1 MEVVVVVV
9 VVVAAVVSVLIS
21 LLGRIK
27 LNGQPPAAAYPK
39 VDLQLEKLGWLCV
52 RTYTHIRCLINIHT
66 PYLQAL
72 SAFKRF
78 TDLI

>member
-52 RTYTHIRCLINIHT
+52 RTYVHTYPMFDKHTH
-66 PYLQAL
+66 AL
-72 SAFKRF
+72 LASVICF
-78 TDLI
+78 